1 MAQFTLGEFIE
12 FAHDVCG
19 RYRYD
24 SWLTF
29 ISEEFSD
36 GEFPKDKN
44 HKVDISWQQNQNG
57 WIDVEIYD
65 GGSDKLQIGVLES
78 KIFEAFDLYDHK
90 LIINWIF
97 YDQNDELLIETDD
110 LYADGIRYKI
120 NWEPEEE
127 FRLEY

>member
-12 FAHDVCG
+12 FANDVID

-29 ISEEFSD
+29 ISRRLLD
-36 GEFPKDKN
+36 GEFPKDED
-44 HKVDISWQQNQNG
+44 HKVDISYQQNQSG

-65 GGSDKLQIGVLES
+65 GGSDDLQIGVLKS
-78 KIFEAFDLYDHK
+78 KLSEAFNLYGDTP
-90 LIINWIF
+90 IINWIF
-97 YDQNDELLIETDD
+97 YDQNDEFLIETDD